1 MRGKDLE
8 NSLAQAVT
16 HATPDVL
23 EHILSSSEQQKGD
36 MISMTTTKKRR
47 YISTLSAAAALL
59 VVWIGIFAL
68 VQWQSAGGSA
78 DSVVLLD
85 VNPSISLTVSTKEKV
100 LTAEGLNEE
109 GQEVLSDLELE
120 GVDLTTAVSAVIGS
134 MLQKGYL
141 SDLQNAILV
150 SVENDDQDK
159 AAQLETLVSQAIST
173 AFSNSELES
182 AVLTQTVTEDD
193 AITQLAET
201 YGISAGKAALILAL
215 TEQDETLT
223 ADNLAALTINDLTL
237 ICQSRGISV
246 DSLTQTG
253 QASTLAYIGE
263 DAALTAACDDAGVT
277 QSELNWY
284 TVEFDSED
292 GVMVYDVEFS
302 VGDTSGAYVE
312 YEYEIDALTAA
323 ILS

>member
-1 MRGKDLE
+1 MREKDLE
-8 NSLAQAVT
+8 DRLAQAVT

-23 EHILSSSEQQKGD
+23 DRILSSCEQQKGD

-47 YISTLSAAAALL
+47 YIPTLSAAAALL
-59 VVWIGIFAL
+59 VVCIGIFAL

-109 GQEVLSDLELE
+109 GQEILSDLELE

-159 AAQLETLVSQAIST
+159 AAQLEALVSQAIS
-173 AFSNSELES
+173 ASSP
-182 AVLTQTVTEDD
+182 TV
-193 AITQLAET
+193 
-201 YGISAGKAALILAL
+201 S
-215 TEQDETLT
+215 
-223 ADNLAALTINDLTL
+223 
-237 ICQSRGISV
+237 
-246 DSLTQTG
+246 
-253 QASTLAYIGE
+253 
-263 DAALTAACDDAGVT
+263 
-277 QSELNWY
+277 
-284 TVEFDSED
+284 
-292 GVMVYDVEFS
+292 
-302 VGDTSGAYVE
+302 
-312 YEYEIDALTAA
+312 
-323 ILS
+323 